1 MRARDAG
8 GEIHATL
15 ADRDHIFSD
24 DYVQIFLGT
33 FDDGRQSFMFAVNP
47 LGVQADG
54 ALVERGVTGGG
65 GFLGGSSQARES
77 ADLSPD
83 YVFLS
88 KGRLVEG
95 GYEVEVE
102 IPFKSLRYQS
112 KDSQA
117 WQLHVLRKIQRSG
130 YEDSWVPA
138 QRASASFLQQA
149 GKLTGLERLQRGLTL
164 DFTPEITSRLEGQ
177 RAASGGWDYD
187 RAGPELGGTVRW
199 GISNNLGLNAT
210 ANPDFSQVESDVSQI
225 QFDPRDA
232 LFFPEKRPFFLDG
245 LELFQ
250 TPFNLIYTRRIV
262 QPLAAVKLTGKA
274 FGTNVGLISAVDDKI
289 ASRSTDD
296 HPVLNVIRLQGDI
309 GRGSRLG
316 MAYTDRMFG
325 SNWGSVVYPNN
336 LRLLS
341 VRQPIASSEPVPS
354 AAIRKLR
361 RFMTE

>member
-1 MRARDAG
+1 MLLPLLALLQAVPLDTPQVHNGRGGQLVVAIPRLDATTLVDGVLDEPVWSQAAVLGGFSHFQPIDGVPAEDSTEIRVWYSASAIHFGVRARDAG

-164 DFTPEITSRLEGQ
+164 DLTPEITSRLEGQ
-177 RAASGGWDYD
+177 RTASGGWDYD
-187 RAGPELGGTVRW
+187 
-199 GISNNLGLNAT
+199 
-210 ANPDFSQVESDVSQI
+210 
-225 QFDPRDA
+225 
-232 LFFPEKRPFFLDG
+232 
-245 LELFQ
+245 
-250 TPFNLIYTRRIV
+250 
-262 QPLAAVKLTGKA
+262 
-274 FGTNVGLISAVDDKI
+274 
-289 ASRSTDD
+289 
-296 HPVLNVIRLQGDI
+296 
-309 GRGSRLG
+309 
-316 MAYTDRMFG
+316 
-325 SNWGSVVYPNN
+325 
-336 LRLLS
+336 
-341 VRQPIASSEPVPS
+341 
-354 AAIRKLR
+354 
-361 RFMTE
+361 